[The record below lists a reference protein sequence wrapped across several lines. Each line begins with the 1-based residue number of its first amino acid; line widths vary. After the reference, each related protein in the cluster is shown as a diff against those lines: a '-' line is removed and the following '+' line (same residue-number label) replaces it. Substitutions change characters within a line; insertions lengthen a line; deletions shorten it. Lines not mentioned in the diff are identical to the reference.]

1 MQRIILASQS
11 PRREMLLKQ
20 LGLEFTSMPA
30 NIDEETSRYPDPTE
44 AVRGIAR
51 NKAAW
56 VAARCRSGLVLAAD
70 TIVVCDGQV
79 LGKPVSSQDAY
90 NKLTL
95 LSGRSH
101 EVVTGVCLQNALS
114 SEFDLEHE
122 VTRVFFRIISEEEK
136 KAYIESREPQ
146 VKAGAYAIQERGA
159 VFVDRIEGCYFNV
172 VGLPLARVYRM
183 LARQGIAIL

>member
-1 MQRIILASQS
+1 MHRIILASQS

-30 NIDEETSRYPDPTE
+30 NIDEETLQYPDPIE
-44 AVRGIAR
+44 AVRGNAR

-90 NKLTL
+90 AKLTL

-114 SEFDLEHE
+114 LEFDLEHE

-136 KAYIESREPQ
+136 KAYIDSGEPQ
-146 VKAGAYAIQERGA
+146 GKAGAYAIQERGA
-159 VFVDRIEGCYFNV
+159 VFVDRIEGCYSNV

>member
-1 MQRIILASQS
+1 MHRIILASQS

-51 NKAAW
+51 SKAAW
-56 VAARCRSGLVLAAD
+56 VAARCQSGLVLAAD
-70 TIVVCDGQV
+70 TVVVCDGQV

-90 NKLTL
+90 TKLTL

-101 EVVTGVCLQNALS
+101 EVITGVCLHNALS
-114 SEFDLEHE
+114 GEFDLEHE
-122 VTRVFFRIISEEEK
+122 VTRVFFRIISEEEIG
-136 KAYIESREPQ
+136 AYIASREPYD
-146 VKAGAYAIQERGA
+146 KAGAYAVQERGA
-159 VFVDRIEGCYFNV
+159 VFVERIEGCYYNV
-172 VGLPLARVYRM
+172 VGLPLARVYQM
-183 LARQGIAIL
+183 LVRQGIAIL